1 MAYTYDQILSDLKNK
16 IYKPIY
22 LLYGEES
29 YFIDQITNYIAD
41 NVLTESEKA
50 FNQTVI
56 YGKDVDCNTVIQAAR
71 RFPMMSNYQV
81 VIVKEAQNL
90 KPLSDLEPYFDCP
103 LKSTI
108 LVLAIKDGGKI
119 DKRTKMAKVAEK
131 VGVVLES
138 KKLYE
143 KDMMKWV
150 DTLAKSYGLTLMP
163 DAQRLMYEH
172 IGADL
177 SRLDGEMKKLKNATT
192 DTTPITTDVVAKN
205 IGINR
210 DFNIFE
216 LQKAIGTKNKLKAY
230 QIVDYF
236 AKNPKSTPMVLATKQ
251 IFDYFIKLLTVH
263 YATDKSQGGLAAA
276 LGTNPYFVKEYTEA
290 ASYYPVGKII
300 SIISFIR
307 EADAQSKG
315 MRGASYTDADIYKE
329 LIYKILHV

>member
-29 YFIDQITNYIAD
+29 YFIDQITDRIA
-41 NVLTESEKA
+41 NEVLNDSEKT

-56 YGKDVDCNTVIQAAR
+56 YGKDIDTKFLVQTAKR
-71 RFPMMSNYQV
+71 YPMMSNYQV

-90 KPLSDLEPYFDCP
+90 KLDEHIDSYFETP

-108 LVLAIKDGGKI
+108 FVMAMKDTAKL
-119 DKRTKMAKVAEK
+119 DKRTKVIKNADKN
-131 VGVVLES
+131 GVVFES

-143 KDMMKWV
+143 KDMMKWI
-150 DTLAKSYGLTLMP
+150 DTLAKSYNLTLMP

-172 IGADL
+172 IGDNL
-177 SRLDGEMKKLKNATT
+177 SRLDGEMKKLQNSISDNK
-192 DTTPITTDVVAKN
+192 PITTDIVAQN

-216 LQKAIGTKNKLKAY
+216 LQKAIGQKNSLKAY
-230 QIVDYF
+230 QIVNYF
-236 AKNPKSTPMVLATKQ
+236 AQNNKSTPMVLCTKQ
-251 IFDYFIKLLTVH
+251 LFEYFSKILSVH
-263 YATDKSQGGLAAA
+263 YATDRSQNGLAAM
-276 LGTNPYFVKEYTEA
+276 LGVNPFFVREYTEA
-290 ASYYPVGKII
+290 ASNYPVGKII

-315 MRGASYTDADIYKE
+315 MCGTGYTDADIYKE